1 MNGERTPRRLI
12 GSLDLITIT
21 QELHHPVMSS
31 AKASELTVGSV
42 RAQIARAVKCFFNM
56 RGSLGRAEV
65 I

>member
-42 RAQIARAVKCFFNM
+42 RAQIARAVKCF
-56 RGSLGRAEV
+56 ST
-65 I
+65 